1 MSRSDVFAVTKT
13 ADAVV
18 FAVENSFKD
27 NLYNVGTG
35 KDLTIKSLAEM
46 IQKITGHTGEIEW
59 DSEKPDGTP
68 FNDPVVN
75 VKVLPAGA
83 QKGKDI
89 SRTITGLWQRFF
101 RNRG

>member
-1 MSRSDVFAVTKT
+1 MSQDGNQDEV
-13 ADAVV
+13 
-18 FAVENSFKD
+18 NGLSFG
-27 NLYNVGTG
+27 NNVRYLEGTVREETVLHKG
-35 KDLTIKSLAEM
+35 DRVQLWVNDRRR
-46 IQKITGHTGEIEW
+46 TGQ
-59 DSEKPDGTP
+59 KPDGTP